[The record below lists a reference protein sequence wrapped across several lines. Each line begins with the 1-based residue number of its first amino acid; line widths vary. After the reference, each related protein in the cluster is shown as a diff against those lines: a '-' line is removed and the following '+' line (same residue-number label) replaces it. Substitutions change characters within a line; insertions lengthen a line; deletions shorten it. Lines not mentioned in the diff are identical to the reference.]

1 LQRADTYYRRA
12 DGGMALYPAD
22 CRVGVRAARLIYSEI
37 GRVVARNHYDS
48 VSRRAYTSKARKLFL
63 LLRALRVRLYAGSA
77 RGAETSPA
85 VQFLVDSV

>member
-1 LQRADTYYRRA
+1 
-12 DGGMALYPAD
+12 MALYPAD

-63 LLRALRVRLYAGSA
+63 LVRALRIRLYAGSVSDEA
-77 RGAETSPA
+77 PSPA